1 MNKSSLRKSLFAKR
15 LKIKDRK
22 KKELQIYKKLE
33 VVLNNN
39 SLIIGAY
46 HACRSE
52 VNLNIFLKSFLK
64 KKFKLC
70 LPFIN
75 KLRSPLIFREFSN
88 RSNLING
95 EYNILVPDNKKI
107 LTPDILVLP
116 IVGFDLLKN
125 RIGYGGGYYDRTIQK
140 LEKKKE
146 ILKVGVAFDEQEIN
160 KVPIEKFDKKLDL
173 IITPKRMVV

>member
-52 VNLNIFLKSFLK
+52 VNLNIFLKSLLK
-64 KKFKLC
+64 KK
-70 LPFIN
+70 
-75 KLRSPLIFREFSN
+75 
-88 RSNLING
+88 
-95 EYNILVPDNKKI
+95 V
-107 LTPDILVLP
+107 
-116 IVGFDLLKN
+116 
-125 RIGYGGGYYDRTIQK
+125 
-140 LEKKKE
+140 
-146 ILKVGVAFDEQEIN
+146 
-160 KVPIEKFDKKLDL
+160 
-173 IITPKRMVV
+173 

>member
-1 MNKSSLRKSLFAKR
+1 M
-15 LKIKDRK
+15 
-22 KKELQIYKKLE
+22 
-33 VVLNNN
+33 
-39 SLIIGAY
+39 
-46 HACRSE
+46 
-52 VNLNIFLKSFLK
+52 
-64 KKFKLC
+64 
-70 LPFIN
+70 
-75 KLRSPLIFREFSN
+75 RSPLIFREFSN

-107 LTPDILVLP
+107 LNPDILVMP

>member
-52 VNLNIFLKSFLK
+52 VNLNIFLKSLLK

-116 IVGFDLLKN
+116 IVGICFV
-125 RIGYGGGYYDRTIQK
+125 T
-140 LEKKKE
+140 
-146 ILKVGVAFDEQEIN
+146 
-160 KVPIEKFDKKLDL
+160 
-173 IITPKRMVV
+173 